1 MSVSYFEIGG
11 QIIES
16 VLEPEFSWNKANKA
30 ERRADNK
37 LLKQA
42 HKASIEAVDELVGD
56 SYNVKKAIRGG
67 QKAKGGAMS
76 VRRGLVIAAALAA
89 ADGPLPIGDALAAG
103 FLIGG
108 GAYMMYSGAQDVIQ

>member
-16 VLEPEFSWNKANKA
+16 VLEPEFSWNNANKT

-37 LLKQA
+37 MLKMA
-42 HKASIEAVDELVGD
+42 HKASIEAVDQLVGD
-56 SYNVKKAIRGG
+56 SYSVKKAIRGG

-76 VRRGLVIAAALAA
+76 VRRGLAIAAVLAA

-108 GAYMMYSGAQDVIQ
+108 GAYMIYSGAQDVIQ